1 MRQGV
6 PWSISSDRTH
16 LATNRTESV
25 ERALSILSAF
35 STQKPIMT
43 LAEIAEETGLHKST
57 ILRLTN
63 SMAIYGFIQR
73 DADGRFSV
81 GPSVWRLGLIFR
93 RDFTKREHV
102 APSLKILA
110 EATGE
115 TASFYVRAGNERVC
129 LYRENSPNLLR
140 FHVEEGMRLR
150 LSTGA
155 SGLVLR
161 HFSGED
167 VGDLSVFNKNGTA
180 TSVGQTNPNI
190 SSISTPVFT
199 GAGDLAGALTVSGLA
214 TRFDKEAR
222 ENAIP
227 LLESL
232 ARSLTT
238 N

>member
-1 MRQGV
+1 M
-6 PWSISSDRTH
+6 
-16 LATNRTESV
+16 ATNRTESV

-110 EATGE
+110 EATRE

>member
-1 MRQGV
+1 M
-6 PWSISSDRTH
+6 
-16 LATNRTESV
+16 AKNRTESV
-25 ERALSILSAF
+25 ERAMSILSAF
-35 STQKPIMT
+35 STQRPLMS
-43 LAEIAEETGLHKST
+43 LSELAEETGLHKST

-63 SMAIYGFIQR
+63 SMGLYGFIQR

-93 RDFTKREHV
+93 RDFRKREHV

-115 TASFYVRAGNERVC
+115 TASFYVRTGNERIC

-140 FHVEEGMRLR
+140 FHVEEGMRLQ

-167 VGDLSVFNKNGTA
+167 VGDLGQFTANGTA

-190 SSISTPVFT
+190 SSISTPVFDAS
-199 GAGDLAGALTVSGLA
+199 GGLIGALTVSGLA
-214 TRFDKEAR
+214 NRFDDDAR
-222 ENAIP
+222 AAAIP

-232 ARSLTT
+232 ARSLSAATDKDFA
-238 N
+238 

>member
-1 MRQGV
+1 M
-6 PWSISSDRTH
+6 T
-16 LATNRTESV
+16 ANRTESV

-63 SMAIYGFIQR
+63 SMRIYGFIQR
-73 DADGRFSV
+73 DENGGFSV

-93 RDFTKREHV
+93 RDFTRREHV

-161 HFSGED
+161 RYSGED
-167 VGDLSVFNKNGTA
+167 VGDLSLFNESGTVSA
-180 TSVGQTNPNI
+180 VGQTNPNI

-199 GAGDLAGALTVSGLA
+199 GTSELAGALTVSGLA
-214 TRFDKEAR
+214 TRFDEEAR
-222 ENAIP
+222 AKAIP

-232 ARSLTT
+232 AKSLTA

>member
-1 MRQGV
+1 MA
-6 PWSISSDRTH
+6 S
-16 LATNRTESV
+16 NRTESV
-25 ERALSILSAF
+25 ERAMSILSAF

-63 SMAIYGFIQR
+63 SMGIFGFIQR
-73 DADGRFSV
+73 DEDGRFSV

-93 RDFTKREHV
+93 RDFTRREHV
-102 APSLKILA
+102 APALKILA

-161 HFSGED
+161 RFSGED
-167 VGDLSVFNKNGTA
+167 VGDLGRFNKNGTA
-180 TSVGQTNPNI
+180 CSVGQTNPNI
-190 SSISTPVFT
+190 SSISTPVFSSS
-199 GAGDLAGALTVSGLA
+199 GELAGALTVSGLVN
-214 TRFDKEAR
+214 RFDEEAR
-222 ENAIP
+222 ANAIP

-232 ARSLTT
+232 AKSLTT
-238 N
+238 G